1 MDNKNLIILCVCVLL
16 IVIAACTSI
25 YLINSQVETNL
36 IASNLNINKGDNFTI
51 SLVNDEGTKL
61 SNQNI
66 YLSFTNSNNET
77 INYTVKTDDNGLA
90 TIPINLPTGSYS
102 VTGNYEGID
111 NFKSSSYSGTLEVN
125 SISSDTS
132 SSSSESSSF
141 EEALEAFYNDPD
153 RTPEVGVQ
161 VKEDGSKWVVAG
173 DGEAPYGSKEAE
185 QILRSATH

>member
-1 MDNKNLIILCVCVLL
+1 MENKNLIILCVCVLL
-16 IVIAACTSI
+16 ILIAACTSI
-25 YLINSQVETNL
+25 YLINSQVETSL
-36 IASNLNINKGDNFTI
+36 IANNLNLNKGDNFTI

-66 YLSFTNSNNET
+66 YLSFTNNNET

-90 TIPINLPTGSYS
+90 NITINLPAGSYS

-111 NFKSSSYSGTLEVN
+111 NFKSSSYSGTLIVN

-173 DGEAPYGSKEAE
+173 DGEAPYGSSEAE

>member
-141 EEALEAFYNDPD
+141 EEALEHS
-153 RTPEVGVQ
+153 TMI
-161 VKEDGSKWVVAG
+161 
-173 DGEAPYGSKEAE
+173 
-185 QILRSATH
+185 QIELLK